1 MLKVLMV
8 CTVPT
13 DKSGIPMVIFNLLKA
28 FDRSDM
34 QIGYVSINEPD
45 EFFRKELDSL
55 GVTLHVI
62 PRTIKK
68 SLSYISALAKI
79 ARGYDVMHVHGNS
92 ATMVLEMIA
101 ARIAGVKGRMT
112 HSHNTSCTLKK
123 VDSLARPLFYRLCNI
138 RVACGDAA
146 GKWLFRNRDFHI
158 LNNGIDTTKFRF
170 SPEKR
175 VQIRHSLQIK
185 DNETVVGHI
194 GNFLEVKNHRF
205 ILSVFQKFLN
215 IIPESQL
222 LLCGSGSLIEEMKE
236 LANTLGI
243 AERVVF
249 TGSVPNPQDYMQ
261 AMDSII
267 MPSHYE
273 GFPLTLVE
281 EQANGLPILAADTI
295 TDKTNLAG
303 LVTYRSLDEAAEVW
317 ANELNR
323 IISQSERSIECSDAA
338 IKKIISNKY
347 DITEVARELK
357 ELYNSATN
365 AIVK

>member
-1 MLKVLMV
+1 MV

-68 SLSYISALAKI
+68 SLGYISALAKV
-79 ARGYDVMHVHGNS
+79 ARDYDVMHVHGNS

-112 HSHNTSCTLKK
+112 HSHNTSCNLKK
-123 VDSLARPLFYRLCNI
+123 VDALARPLFYRLCNM

-158 LNNGIDTTKFRF
+158 LNNGIDTAKFRF
-170 SPEKR
+170 NPEKR
-175 VQIRHSLQIK
+175 VQIRQELNIK
-185 DNETVVGHI
+185 DSETVVGHI

-205 ILSVFQKFLN
+205 ILSVFREFLE
-215 IIPESQL
+215 IVPESRL
-222 LLCGSGSLIEEMKE
+222 LLCGNGPLMDEMKE
-236 LANTLGI
+236 MATTLGI
-243 AERVVF
+243 SERVIF
-249 TGSVPNPQDYMQ
+249 AGSIPNPQDYMQ
-261 AMDSII
+261 AMDTII

-273 GFPLTLVE
+273 GFPLTMVE

-295 TDKTNLAG
+295 TDKTNLAD
-303 LVTYRSLDEAAEVW
+303 LVTFKSLDEGADVW
-317 ANELNR
+317 ANELYR
-323 IISQSERSIECSDAA
+323 IISKAERTTECSDKA

-357 ELYNSATN
+357 DLYNSATN
-365 AIVK
+365 AIVRK